1 MFRFLSDRLSTR
13 LWTRMEWNDD
23 NGRGKGG
30 VKGVVW
36 KCSKRVVL
44 GVFSLWMMCDGLWMT
59 LVVCG
64 NKEEGIDVI
73 QFPVASTL
81 CSECYREKRQNRRW

>member
-1 MFRFLSDRLSTR
+1 
-13 LWTRMEWNDD
+13 MEWNDD

-44 GVFSLWMMCDGLWMT
+44 GVFSLWMMCDGLWMI

-73 QFPVASTL
+73 QFPAASTL

>member
-1 MFRFLSDRLSTR
+1 M
-13 LWTRMEWNDD
+13 
-23 NGRGKGG
+23 
-30 VKGVVW
+30 VW

-44 GVFSLWMMCDGLWMT
+44 GVFSLWMACDGLWML

-64 NKEEGIDVI
+64 NKEEGIEVI
-73 QFPVASTL
+73 QSPAASAL

>member
-1 MFRFLSDRLSTR
+1 MSRFLSGRLSTR
-13 LWTRMEWNDD
+13 LGTGMELNYD

-30 VKGVVW
+30 VKGMVW

-44 GVFSLWMMCDGLWMT
+44 GVFSLWMTCDGLWMT

-73 QFPVASTL
+73 QFPAASTL
-81 CSECYREKRQNRRW
+81 CLECYREKRQNRRW